1 MSVILKDIDF
11 NKRST
16 NNYKDSE
23 TEMYQMEEYIN
34 IAKKCISMFGGSSMS
49 SKMIRDEDAISHVA
63 EHVMWGHMR
72 WSENGGRTL
81 RSYLNQ
87 CAIWAIKVW
96 KTKIY
101 KSEKNKLMSLNHQIT
116 NGEGHSAEQID
127 LISDKKA
134 KTPFEEAFLK
144 PEKEAEKIIKNNKL
158 TKLQQNCLEQRYMDN
173 KKLQQ
178 IADSLGVSRQA
189 VNQHIKKG
197 IQKLR
202 SEYGVC

>member
-11 NKRST
+11 NKRAS
-16 NNYKDSE
+16 NNYEDSE
-23 TEMYQMEEYIN
+23 TEMYEMGEYIN

-49 SKMIRDEDAISHVA
+49 PKMIRDEDAISHVA

-72 WSENGGRTL
+72 WSKNGGRTL
-81 RSYLNQ
+81 KSYLNQ
-87 CAIWAIKVW
+87 CGIWAIKVW

-101 KSEKNKLMSLNHQIT
+101 KSEKNKIMSLNHQIT
-116 NGEGHSAEQID
+116 NGDGRSAEQID

-144 PEKEAEKIIKNNKL
+144 PGKEAERIIKNNKL
-158 TKLQQNCLEQRYMDN
+158 TKLQQKCLEQRYMYD

-189 VNQHIKKG
+189 VNQHIKRG